1 MSSKSKEIIG
11 PISFWLAVEYHAAFF
26 EPRKLS
32 LNIFAE
38 ESSGRDASV
47 KQRFLISLRR
57 RKTHRLQNQFHT
69 LRAFRRIH
77 GQPAEWARRNI
88 FIFHEPENSGV
99 EAQCFLLVIHQYAR

>member
-38 ESSGRDASV
+38 ESSGRNASV
-47 KQRFLISLRR
+47 K
-57 RKTHRLQNQFHT
+57 
-69 LRAFRRIH
+69 
-77 GQPAEWARRNI
+77 
-88 FIFHEPENSGV
+88 
-99 EAQCFLLVIHQYAR
+99 